1 MWAFIISSCLL
12 GLGVLILLRAII
24 RKLKWF
30 LSPRRR
36 RWKKRQKKYQE
47 KIDRLPYPDLSWS
60 YYVRHLKSKPQFL
73 FFDTETSGLPKDFNA
88 KAAANDNWPRL
99 VQLAWI
105 VTDLDL
111 NVLKAESH
119 LVKPD
124 GFEISK
130 DAEKVNGISTEYALE
145 NGEDIIGVLRA
156 FRNDVRSCCACI
168 GHNIRFDQMVV
179 GSEILRAGMKD
190 VISGMTGIDTM
201 ESSKNYC
208 CFRKPDGT
216 VKRPKLQ
223 ELYTFLFGEE
233 FQYAH
238 DAMADV
244 TATMKCFEEL
254 IRLDVIRIAG
264 YKKIKSHE
272 N

>member
-1 MWAFIISSCLL
+1 MWAFIIGSGIL
-12 GLGVLILLRAII
+12 GLGVLILLRAGI

-47 KIDRLPYPDLSWS
+47 KIDRLPFPSLSWS
-60 YYVRHLKSKPQFL
+60 YYVKHLKSKPQFL
-73 FFDTETSGLPKDFNA
+73 FFDTETTGLPKDFKA

-105 VTDLDL
+105 VTDTDL
-111 NVLKAESH
+111 KVIKEESH

-124 GFEISK
+124 GFEIPK
-130 DAEKVNGISTEYALE
+130 DAERVNGISTEYALE
-145 NGEDIIGVLRA
+145 KGEDLNDVLRA
-156 FRNDVRSCCACI
+156 FRDDVRSCCACI

-179 GSEILRAGMKD
+179 GSEFLRAGMRD

-201 ESSKNYC
+201 ESSKDYC
-208 CFRKPDGT
+208 SFRKPDGT
-216 VKRPKLQ
+216 IKRPKLQ

-244 TATMKCFEEL
+244 TATMKCFREL
-254 IRLDVIRIAG
+254 LRLDIIRIAG
-264 YKKIKSHE
+264 YEYKSE
-272 N
+272 